1 MRSVAGIARWSMR
14 RPWRAIALWLVF
26 VVVADATAFATGIK
40 SLQNGAVGES
50 ARGYELID
58 EHQAYGPTREYGYVH
73 SDALRADNRA
83 FQAAVQDV
91 RARMERDL
99 GDIQTRTASTL
110 HDVLVVGQWTH
121 PYDFEALRASVLALG
136 KAHPDVTIEETG
148 DISAS
153 EARDRVVSNDLR
165 RAELLSVPVT
175 LFVLLFAFG
184 AVVAALVPVLLALT
198 AVAAAFGLLG
208 PISQVFSL
216 DDATKTVVL
225 LIGMAV
231 GVDYALFYVIRSRQE
246 RHRGLPSHEA
256 LELTARTSGRTVI
269 VSGTTVAVAMAGMY
283 FVGSKVFNG
292 LASATIAVIVCAVVG
307 SVTVLPAVLE
317 LLGPRIDRGRI
328 PFLPHLHTDSSK
340 SRFWPAVI
348 DRVLRRPAVSV
359 ALSAGLLVLLAL
371 PALDLHFSKPSD

>member
-1 MRSVAGIARWSMR
+1 VRSVAGIAKWSAR

-26 VVVADATAFATGIK
+26 VVVVAAIGVATGIK

-58 EHQAYGPTREYGYVH
+58 EHQAYGPAREYGYLH
-73 SDALRADNRA
+73 SDTLTTRDPA
-83 FQAAVQDV
+83 FRAAVADV
-91 RARMERDL
+91 ATRMRRDL
-99 GDIQTRTASTL
+99 GNIQIRTSRDRRAA
-110 HDVLVVGQWTH
+110 LVVGQWTH
-121 PYDFEALRASVLALG
+121 PFALDELRASVLAAG
-136 KAHPDVTIEETG
+136 KAHPQVTIEETG

-153 EARDRVVSNDLR
+153 DARDRVVSGDLR

-175 LFVLLFAFG
+175 LLVLLFAFG

-208 PISQVFSL
+208 PISHVFPL

-246 RHRGLPSHEA
+246 RRRGLPPHEA
-256 LELTARTSGRTVI
+256 LEVTARTSGRTVI
-269 VSGTTVAVAMAGMY
+269 VSGTTVAIAMAGMY
-283 FVGSKVFNG
+283 IIGSKIFNG
-292 LASATIAVIVCAVVG
+292 IASGTIAVIVCAVAG

-317 LLGPRIDRGRI
+317 LLGPKIDRGRI
-328 PFLPHLHTDSSK
+328 PFLPHLHTDSSQ
-340 SRFWPAVI
+340 SRFCPAVI
-348 DRVLRRPAVSV
+348 VRVLR
-359 ALSAGLLVLLAL
+359 
-371 PALDLHFSKPSD
+371 

>member
-1 MRSVAGIARWSMR
+1 MR

-58 EHQAYGPTREYGYVH
+58 EHQAYGPTRECGYVH
-73 SDALRADNRA
+73 SDALRAATGVPGRRPGRQRA
-83 FQAAVQDV
+83 DG
-91 RARMERDL
+91 ARPWRHPD
-99 GDIQTRTASTL
+99 RTASTL

-208 PISQVFSL
+208 PISQVF
-216 DDATKTVVL
+216 
-225 LIGMAV
+225 
-231 GVDYALFYVIRSRQE
+231 RSMTR
-246 RHRGLPSHEA
+246 
-256 LELTARTSGRTVI
+256 
-269 VSGTTVAVAMAGMY
+269 
-283 FVGSKVFNG
+283 
-292 LASATIAVIVCAVVG
+292 
-307 SVTVLPAVLE
+307 
-317 LLGPRIDRGRI
+317 
-328 PFLPHLHTDSSK
+328 
-340 SRFWPAVI
+340 
-348 DRVLRRPAVSV
+348 RRPSCC
-359 ALSAGLLVLLAL
+359 
-371 PALDLHFSKPSD
+371 